1 MKKLLLLLVGI
12 ICGLTLCLSQDRV
25 NEKPTTLSYK
35 SKEIRTAMY
44 WYKDPKN
51 GKWKSRFNA
60 GILVSGRQGEQI
72 DNFRSLFIGQLD
84 TLRFIFIDYDKGE
97 YKYPNL
103 EQDWTYY
110 RTIFAALIT
119 DTVYD
124 SLKNIEQ
131 DEIVNVVS
139 AFTNDMYKDSYDYSF
154 SFFLQLVNTNYSAD
168 MALYKYH
175 KKEYGEEYA
184 KSKFRENN
192 PPKYVFAAKRT
203 KSNGQDVVRF
213 QVFPIET
220 ILGQTLSDLDD
231 DYFEVPYKEYLSLFT
246 SDSKLKYK

>member
-1 MKKLLLLLVGI
+1 
-12 ICGLTLCLSQDRV
+12 
-25 NEKPTTLSYK
+25 
-35 SKEIRTAMY
+35 MY
-44 WYKDPKN
+44 WYKDSKN

-60 GILVSGRQGEQI
+60 DILVAGRQGEQT

-84 TLRFIFIDYDKGE
+84 TLKFLFIDYNKGE

-119 DTVYD
+119 DTAYD
-124 SLKNIEQ
+124 SLKNIGQ
-131 DEIVNVVS
+131 NEIVNVIS
-139 AFTNDMYKDSYDYSF
+139 DYTYDAYKDNRDYSF
-154 SFFLQLVNTNYSAD
+154 SFFLKLGNTLYSAKT
-168 MALYKYH
+168 ALYKLN
-175 KKEYGEEYA
+175 KKDYGEEYA

-203 KSNGQDVVRF
+203 NSNGQDVVRF
-213 QVFPIET
+213 QIFPDYG
-220 ILGQTLSDLDD
+220 ILGEPLQSLDD

-246 SDSKLKYK
+246 SDHNLKYK